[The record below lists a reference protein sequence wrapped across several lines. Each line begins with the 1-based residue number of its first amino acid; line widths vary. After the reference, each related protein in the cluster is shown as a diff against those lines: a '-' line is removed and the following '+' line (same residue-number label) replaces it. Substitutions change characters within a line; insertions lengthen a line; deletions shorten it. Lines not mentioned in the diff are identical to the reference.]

1 MHPFEATMSTLT
13 RNWDMVDAAISGM
26 NDAELSAQPNPHSNS
41 AAWILWHMDRVLDTF
56 VHQRFRDLPQLW
68 VSDGWAVKFAMP
80 PEPDDRGVGW
90 TAEQVAAWTPPSR
103 EVQLG
108 YHEAIKAATLAYL
121 ESVSEQET
129 MREIVFPPS
138 PEPRTIA
145 SAVAQMTWDNVAHGG
160 QIAYIRGYLKGMGW
174 HR

>member
-1 MHPFEATMSTLT
+1 MDTLT
-13 RNWDMVDAAISGM
+13 RNWDMVESAISGM
-26 NDAELSAQPNPHSNS
+26 DDSELARQPNSHSNS
-41 AAWILWHMDRVLDTF
+41 AAWTLWHMNRVLDTF

-68 VSDGWAVKFAMP
+68 TSDGWAEKFGMAADA
-80 PEPDDRGVGW
+80 DDRGVGW
-90 TAEQVAAWTPPSR
+90 TAQQVADWAPLSR
-103 EVQLG
+103 DAQLG
-108 YHEAIKAATLAYL
+108 YYEAIKAAT
-121 ESVSEQET
+121 VSCLWNISEEEM
-129 MREIVFPPS
+129 MRQIVFPQS